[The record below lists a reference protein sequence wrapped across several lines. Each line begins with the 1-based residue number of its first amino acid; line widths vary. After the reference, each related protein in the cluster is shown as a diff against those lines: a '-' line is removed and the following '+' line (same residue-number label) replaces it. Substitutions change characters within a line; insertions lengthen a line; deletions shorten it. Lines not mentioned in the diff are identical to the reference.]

1 MTKDK
6 QTRENTSK
14 LHLQNPNPNFAIPS
28 FCDVWLPWV
37 NQHLHWYMVGLHLT
51 MVKISHPKTKPGYMS
66 PNLTFPGLNK
76 YGHYLKGP
84 TQGGEDKSV
93 GAGSHFTLAMFA
105 SG

>member
-1 MTKDK
+1 
-6 QTRENTSK
+6 
-14 LHLQNPNPNFAIPS
+14 
-28 FCDVWLPWV
+28 
-37 NQHLHWYMVGLHLT
+37 
-51 MVKISHPKTKPGYMS
+51 MS